1 MCSEVGKRILVDGG
15 NAVDAAVAT
24 SLCLGVANP
33 ASSGFGGGAFILI
46 HSDTE
51 NHKKKV
57 SQGFPPF
64 HDARDT
70 TITYDK
76 EKITEVVD
84 CRETAPSAASK
95 DMFASTPA
103 SASSFGGLAVAVPG
117 ELKGL
122 ELAHARHVSCIFTF
136 FFYIYRSTN
145 LTL

>member
-51 NHKKKV
+51 NHKKKAI
-57 SQGFPPF
+57 QGFPQF
-64 HDARDT
+64 HDARDAT
-70 TITYDK
+70 MTDDK
-76 EKITEVVD
+76 EKVTEVID

-95 DMFASTPA
+95 DMFAATPA

-122 ELAHARHVSCIFTF
+122 ELAHARHVSCTFTIFFVCFSATD
-136 FFYIYRSTN
+136 